1 MMEAAKEAKVKDA
14 AAKDVTKA
22 TNYVSSAGTLSTDTA
37 ASTTASAFAGDSN
50 SNSSV
55 VGVAI
60 AAAAAM
66 EEYILLW
73 THLERRTEAD
83 AADL

>member
-1 MMEAAKEAKVKDA
+1 MEAAAEAEKIAKRTMMEAAKEAKVKDA

-60 AAAAAM
+60 ISG
-66 EEYILLW
+66 YTLIVIIL
-73 THLERRTEAD
+73 
-83 AADL
+83 